1 MERISSLNR
10 SNLEF
15 IENLYQTFL
24 ENPDALEPQWKL
36 FFEGVEFAQ
45 KMPGQSTFSEKE
57 LGVYNLIEHYRDY
70 GHLKAKLDPL
80 DLNPPHGESFE
91 LARYGLSQAD
101 LDHSFSVGNLLGMGG
116 GGKLRDIIAFLE
128 NAYCQTLTTQVAEC
142 VPTVRDWFRKEFE
155 KSPAPLNL
163 SKDDRREIFKQLAR
177 TESLEKFIH
186 TRYVGTKRF
195 SIEGGDALIPMLERG
210 VSKGTALGLEEIVVG
225 MAHRGR
231 INVLANFMDKGL
243 PIIFSEFDGT
253 AFENTDYDGDV
264 KYHMGFSTDRQTT
277 NGPCHISLAFNPSHL
292 EVVNPVVMGMAR
304 AKQRRRLDTKERKK
318 VLPILIHGDA
328 AFVGQGVVAETLQM
342 SKLPGYTVGGTI
354 HIIVNNQVGFT
365 TSPKDARSTTY
376 SSDVAKT
383 IKAPVLL
390 VNGDDAEACVR
401 AMDIALRFRQEFG
414 EDIVIDQICYRR
426 YGHNEG
432 DEPAFT
438 QPVMYD
444 HIKAHPTLMKIYLEQ
459 LAANGTMTKEEGEA
473 FYEEKIQNLQNALD
487 NTRKNRPVVKPNAFA
502 GQWEGF
508 RRGKLEDFDKSVDT
522 KVPMKTLEKVAN
534 VLTTEPKDFHLH
546 PKLSKLLQARKDMVT
561 KGSLDWAMGEL
572 LSYGSLCVE
581 GTPVRVSG
589 QDCKRGTFTH
599 RQAVYF
605 DTTDDSEYTPLSTL
619 NPDKGEFVI
628 YNSLL
633 SEMACVGFEYGNS
646 CSDPTYLTIWEAQF
660 GDFANGAQIVIDQF
674 LSSGEEKW
682 MRGTGL
688 VLLLPHGYEGQG
700 PEHSSARLE
709 RFLQLCAQANMQVCN
724 LSTPANLFH
733 AMRRQVKRDFRK
745 PLIIMSP
752 KSLLR
757 HPKVV
762 STWKDFTDG
771 VFQEVIGDP
780 KVQNMKDVETL
791 VLCSGKLYY
800 DLDAAREPSVNKEGG
815 KEAAKYKNTEHIAL
829 VRIEQFY
836 PFPRVQLTPFLSGM
850 PKLKKVIWAQEEPRN
865 MGAYSNMLPRLEDL
879 LSEVGKKNLRVEYI
893 GRTERASPAVGSP
906 YQHQKEQA
914 AIIDAVFK
922 S

>member
-1 MERISSLNR
+1 MERISSFNR
-10 SNLEF
+10 SNLEY
-15 IENLYQTFL
+15 IESLYQTFL
-24 ENPDALEPQWKL
+24 NNPDSLDPQWRL

-45 KMPGQSTFSEKE
+45 KLPGQSTFSEKE
-57 LGVYNLIEHYRDY
+57 LGVYNLIEHYRNY

-80 DLNPPHGESFE
+80 DLTQPDTESFA
-91 LARYGLSQAD
+91 LSRFGLSEND
-101 LDHSFSVGNLLGMGG
+101 LDQTFAVGNLLGLNGAR
-116 GGKLRDIIAFLE
+116 LRDIIQFLE
-128 NAYCQTLTTQVAEC
+128 NAYCGTLTAQVAEC
-142 VPTVRDWFRKEFE
+142 VPAVRDWFRAEFE
-155 KSPAPLNL
+155 KNPNPLNL
-163 SKDDRREIFKQLAR
+163 SSDERREIFKQLAR

-195 SIEGGDALIPMLERG
+195 SIEGGDTLIPMLERS
-210 VSKGTALGLEEIVVG
+210 VSKGTALGLEEIVIG

-253 AFENTDYDGDV
+253 AFENYDYDGDV
-264 KYHMGFSTDRQTT
+264 KYHMGFSTDRQTV

-292 EVVNPVVMGMAR
+292 EVVDPVVLGMAR

-328 AFVGQGVVAETLQM
+328 AVIGQGVVAETLQL
-342 SKLPGYTVGGTI
+342 SKLQGYTVGGTI
-354 HIIVNNQVGFT
+354 HVIINNQVGFT
-365 TSPKDARSTTY
+365 TDPKDARSTTY
-376 SSDVAKT
+376 ASDVAKT

-401 AMDIALRFRQEFG
+401 AMDMAIRFRQQFG
-414 EDIVIDQICYRR
+414 EDVVIDQICYRR

-444 HIKAHPTLMKIYLEQ
+444 KIKSHPTPMKIYLDQ
-459 LAANGTMTKEEGEA
+459 LTSAGVMKTAEGEA
-473 FYEEKIQNLQNALD
+473 FFEEKIANLQNILD
-487 NTRKNRPVVKPNAFA
+487 QTRKNRPTIKPDAFA
-502 GQWEGF
+502 AQWKGL
-508 RRGKLEDFDKSVDT
+508 RRGKLEDFDKTVDT
-522 KVPMKTLEKVAN
+522 KVPMATLEKVAT
-534 VLTTEPKDFHLH
+534 VLTEDPKNFNLH
-546 PKLSKLLQARKDMVT
+546 PKLQKLIQARKNMAKD
-561 KGSLDWAMGEL
+561 GHLDWAMGEL
-572 LSYGSLCVE
+572 LAYGSLCLE

-589 QDCKRGTFTH
+589 QDCKRGTFSH

-605 DTTDDSEYTPLSTL
+605 DAHNNSEYSPLATL

-633 SEMACVGFEYGNS
+633 SEMAVVGFEYGNS
-646 CSDPTYLTIWEAQF
+646 CSDPTFLTIWEAQF

-682 MRGTGL
+682 MRGSGL

-724 LSTPANLFH
+724 FTTPANLFH
-733 AMRRQVKRDFRK
+733 ALRRQVKRDFRK
-745 PLIIMSP
+745 PLVVMSP

-757 HPKVV
+757 HPKVI
-762 STWKDFTDG
+762 SSWKDFSQG
-771 VFQEVIGDP
+771 SFQEVIADP
-780 KVQNMKDVETL
+780 KTQNPKEIETL

-800 DLDAAREPSVNKEGG
+800 DLDGARDEKHKDKS
-815 KEAAKYKNTEHIAL
+815 HIGI
-829 VRIEQFY
+829 VRIEQLY
-836 PFPRVQLTPFLSGM
+836 PFPRVQLTPFLNGF
-850 PKLKKVIWAQEEPRN
+850 PKLRKVIWAQEEPKN
-865 MGAYSNMLPRLEDL
+865 MGAWTYIAPKLDEL
-879 LSEVGKKNLRVEYI
+879 LVELGKKNMRVEYI

-906 YQHQKEQA
+906 YQHQKEQT
-914 AIIDAVFK
+914 AIIEAVFK
-922 S
+922 N

>member
-1 MERISSLNR
+1 LERISSLNR
-10 SNLEF
+10 SNLEY
-15 IENLYQTFL
+15 IEGLYQTFL
-24 ENPDALEPQWKL
+24 DNPDALEPQWRL

-45 KMPGQSTFSEKE
+45 KLPGQSSFSEKE

-80 DLNPPHGESFE
+80 GLKQPDNESFQ
-91 LARYGLSQAD
+91 LSRFGLSDAD
-101 LDHSFSVGNLLGMGG
+101 LDQSFAVGNLLGLNGG
-116 GGKLRDIIAFLE
+116 EKLRDIIAFLE
-128 NAYCQTLTTQVAEC
+128 NTYCQTLTAQLAEC
-142 VPTVRDWFRKEFE
+142 VPSVRDWFRNEFE
-155 KSPAPLNL
+155 KNPGGAGL
-163 SKDDRREIFKQLAR
+163 SAEERREIFKQLAR

-210 VSKGTALGLEEIVVG
+210 VQKGTALGLEEMVIG

-231 INVLANFMDKGL
+231 INVLANFMDKAL
-243 PIIFSEFDGT
+243 PTIFSEFDGT
-253 AFENTDYDGDV
+253 AFENSDYDGDV
-264 KYHMGFSTDRQTT
+264 KYHMGFSSDRQTA

-292 EVVNPVVMGMAR
+292 EVVDPVVMGMAR

-328 AFVGQGVVAETLQM
+328 AFAGQGVVAETLQM
-342 SKLPGYTVGGTI
+342 SKLPGYTVGGTV
-354 HIIVNNQVGFT
+354 HVIVNNQVGFT
-365 TSPKDARSTTY
+365 TSPEDARSTTY
-376 SSDVAKT
+376 ASDAAKV

-390 VNGDDAEACVR
+390 VNGDDTEACVR
-401 AMDIALRFRQEFG
+401 AMDMALRFRQEFG
-414 EDIVIDQICYRR
+414 EDVVIDQICYRR

-444 HIKAHPTLMKIYLEQ
+444 ANKAHPTLMNIYLDQ
-459 LAANGTMTKEEGEA
+459 LAAAGVMKKEEGQA

-487 NTRKNRPVVKPNAFA
+487 ATRKSKPAVKPNAFGA
-502 GQWEGF
+502 QWEGL
-508 RRGKLEDFDKSVDT
+508 RRGRLEDFDKSADT
-522 KVPMKTLEKVAN
+522 KVPMKLLEKVAA
-534 VLTTEPKDFHLH
+534 VLTEEPKDFHLH
-546 PKLSKLLQARKDMVT
+546 PKLQKLLHARKEMAA
-561 KGSLDWAMGEL
+561 KGALDWAMGEL
-572 LSYGSLCVE
+572 LAYGTLCAE
-581 GTPVRVSG
+581 GTPVRLSG

-605 DTTDDSEYTPLSTL
+605 DTNNNSEYSPLSTI

-633 SEMACVGFEYGNS
+633 SEMAVVGFEYGNS
-646 CSDPTYLTIWEAQF
+646 CSDPTFMTIWEAQF

-682 MRGTGL
+682 MRGSGL
-688 VLLLPHGYEGQG
+688 TLLLPHGYEGQG

-724 LSTPANLFH
+724 LTTPANLFH
-733 AMRRQVKRDFRK
+733 VLRRQMKRDFRK
-745 PLIIMSP
+745 PLVIMSP

-762 STWKDFTDG
+762 SGWKEFTDG
-771 VFQEVIGDP
+771 VFREIIADP
-780 KVQNMKDVETL
+780 KTENVKDIETL

-800 DLDAAREPSVNKEGG
+800 DLDAAREPGVNKEGG
-815 KEAAKYKNTEHIAL
+815 KEPPKYKDTGHIAI
-829 VRIEQFY
+829 VRVEQLY
-836 PFPRVQLTPFLSGM
+836 PFPRVQLAPLLNGM
-850 PKLKKVIWAQEEPRN
+850 PKLKKVIWAQEEPKN
-865 MGAYSNMLPRLEDL
+865 MGAYSNIFPRIDEL
-879 LSEVGKKNLRVEYI
+879 LIELGKKNLRVDYI

>member
-1 MERISSLNR
+1 LERISSLNR
-10 SNLEF
+10 SNLEY

-24 ENPDALEPQWKL
+24 ESPDSLEPQWKL

-45 KMPGQSTFSEKE
+45 KLPGQSTFSEKE
-57 LGVYNLIEHYRDY
+57 IGVYDLIEHYRDY

-80 DLNPPHGESFE
+80 DLSPPQGESFE
-91 LARYGLSQAD
+91 LARFGLSDAD
-101 LDHSFSVGNLLGMGG
+101 LDQTFAVGNLLGMG

-128 NAYCQTLTTQVAEC
+128 NAYCQTLTAQVAEC
-142 VPTVRDWFRKEFE
+142 VPAVRDWFRREFE
-155 KSPAPLNL
+155 KTPAPLNL
-163 SKDDRREIFKQLAR
+163 TAEDRREIFKQLAR

-195 SIEGGDALIPMLERG
+195 SIEGGDALIPMLERS
-210 VSKGTALGLEEIVVG
+210 VQKGTALGLEEIVVG

-253 AFENTDYDGDV
+253 AFENSDYDGDV
-264 KYHMGFSTDRQTT
+264 KYHMGFSCDRQTT

-318 VLPILIHGDA
+318 VLPIQIHGDA
-328 AFVGQGVVAETLQM
+328 AFAGQGVVAETLQM

-376 SSDVAKT
+376 ASDMAKT

-390 VNGDDAEACVR
+390 VNGDDTEACVR

-438 QPVMYD
+438 QPVMYEK
-444 HIKAHPTLMKIYLEQ
+444 IKTHPTLMNIYLEQ
-459 LAANGTMTKEEGEA
+459 LSTAGVMKTEEGKA
-473 FYEEKIQNLQNALD
+473 FYEEKIQNLQNVLD
-487 NTRKNRPVVKPNAFA
+487 NTRKNRPTIKPNAYA
-502 GQWEGF
+502 AQWSGL
-508 RRGKLEDFDKSVDT
+508 RRGRLEDFDKSCDT
-522 KVPMKTLEKVAN
+522 RVPMKTLEKIATL
-534 VLTTEPKDFHLH
+534 LTEEPKNFNLH
-546 PKLSKLLQARKDMVT
+546 PKLQKLLHARKEMAT
-561 KGSLDWAMGEL
+561 KGALDWAMGEL
-572 LSYGSLCVE
+572 LAYGSLCAE
-581 GTPVRVSG
+581 NIPVRLSG

-605 DTTDDSEYTPLSTL
+605 DVNDNSEYSPLSTI

-633 SEMACVGFEYGNS
+633 SEMAVVGFEYGNS
-646 CSDPTYLTIWEAQF
+646 CSDPTFMTIWEAQF

-682 MRGTGL
+682 MRGNSLT
-688 VLLLPHGYEGQG
+688 LLLPHGYEGQG

-724 LSTPANLFH
+724 LTTPANFFH
-733 AMRRQVKRDFRK
+733 VLRRQMKRDFRK
-745 PLIIMSP
+745 PLVIMSP

-757 HPKVV
+757 HPKVI
-762 STWKDFTDG
+762 SGWKDFTDG
-771 VFQEVIGDP
+771 AFQEVIADP
-780 KVQNMKDVETL
+780 KAANLKEIETL

-800 DLDAAREPSVNKEGG
+800 DLDAAREGDKEP
-815 KEAAKYKNTEHIAL
+815 AKYKNTEHIAI
-829 VRIEQFY
+829 VRVEQMY
-836 PFPRVQLTPFLSGM
+836 PFPRVQLAPFLSGM
-850 PKLKKVIWAQEEPRN
+850 PKLKRVIWAQEEPKN
-865 MGAYSNMLPRLEDL
+865 MGAYSFIYPRIDEL
-879 LSEVGKKNLRVEYI
+879 LIEVGKKNLRVEYM

-914 AIIDAVFK
+914 AIIDAVLK

>member
-1 MERISSLNR
+1 LERISSLNR

-15 IENLYQTFL
+15 IESLYQTFL
-24 ENPDALEPQWKL
+24 NNPDSLEPQWQL

-45 KMPGQSTFSEKE
+45 KLPGQSQFSEKE

-70 GHLKAKLDPL
+70 GHLKADLDPL
-80 DLNPPHGESFE
+80 DLIPRREESFE
-91 LARYGLSQAD
+91 LGRFGLSEAD
-101 LDHSFSVGNLLGMGG
+101 LDQSFAVGNLLGMNGG
-116 GGKLRDIIAFLE
+116 AKLRDIIDFLE
-128 NAYCQTLTTQVAEC
+128 KAYCQTMTAQVAEC
-142 VPTVRDWFRKEFE
+142 QPEVRDWFRLEFE
-155 KSPAPLNL
+155 KNPAPLNL
-163 SKDDRREIFKQLAR
+163 TTEDRREIFKQLAR

-210 VSKGTALGLEEIVVG
+210 VQKGTALGLEEIVIG

-253 AFENTDYDGDV
+253 AFENYDYDGDV
-264 KYHMGFSTDRQTT
+264 KYHLGYSSDRQTP

-292 EVVNPVVMGMAR
+292 EAVDPVVLGMAR

-318 VLPILIHGDA
+318 VIPILIHGDA
-328 AFVGQGVVAETLQM
+328 AFPGQGVVSETLQL
-342 SKLPGYTVGGTI
+342 SKLQGYTVGGAI

-365 TSPKDARSTTY
+365 TDPRDARSTGY
-376 SSDVAKT
+376 SSDVAKS

-390 VNGDDAEACVR
+390 VNGDDTEACVR
-401 AMDIALRFRQEFG
+401 AMDIAIRFRQEFG
-414 EDIVIDQICYRR
+414 QDIVIDQICYRR

-438 QPVMYD
+438 QPVMYEK
-444 HIKAHPTLMKIYLEQ
+444 IRQHPTLMKVYLQQ
-459 LAANGTMTKEEGEA
+459 LSKEGVLKTEEGEA
-473 FYEEKIQNLQNALD
+473 FYQEKIENLQNVLD
-487 NTRKNRPVVKPNAFA
+487 HTRKNRPVVKPNAFA
-502 GQWEGF
+502 GQWKGL
-508 RRGKLEDFDKSVDT
+508 RRGKLEDFDKPVDT
-522 KVPMKTLEKVAN
+522 KASSEVLEKVTK
-534 VLTTEPKDFHLH
+534 VLTEEPKNFNLH
-546 PKLSKLLQARKDMVT
+546 PKLQKLVQTRKNMASE
-561 KGSLDWAMGEL
+561 GHLDWAMGEL
-572 LSYGSLCVE
+572 LAYGSLCVE

-605 DTTDDSEYTPLSTL
+605 DTETNAEHCPLSTL

-633 SEMACVGFEYGNS
+633 SEMAVVGFEYGNS
-646 CSDPTYLTIWEAQF
+646 CSDPTFLTIWEAQF
-660 GDFANGAQIVIDQF
+660 GDFANGAQIIIDQF

-682 MRGTGL
+682 MRGSGL
-688 VLLLPHGYEGQG
+688 TLLLPHGYEGQG

-724 LSTPANLFH
+724 LTTPANLFH
-733 AMRRQVKRDFRK
+733 VLRRQMKRDFRK
-745 PLIIMSP
+745 PLVIMSP

-757 HPKVV
+757 HPKVI
-762 STWKDFTDG
+762 SAWKDFTHG
-771 VFQEVIGDP
+771 QFQEVLPDP
-780 KVQNMKDVETL
+780 KMQNIKNVETL

-800 DLDAAREPSVNKEGG
+800 DLDAARDE
-815 KEAAKYKNTEHIAL
+815 KYKDSSHIGI
-829 VRIEQFY
+829 VRMEQLY
-836 PFPRVQLTPFLSGM
+836 PFPRVPLTPFLSGM
-850 PKLKKVIWAQEEPRN
+850 PKLTRLIWAQEEPKN
-865 MGAYSNMLPRLEDL
+865 MGAYSHLQPRLDEL
-879 LSEVGKKNLRVEYI
+879 LLQVGKKNLRVEYI

-906 YQHQKEQA
+906 YQHQKEQT